1 MTLSPQDVN
10 KPQVPPRGNALSR
23 EAWWRSWWP
32 YLLVIGL
39 WLVYAAVFIWKS
51 SFIIDGVRYFALFDD
66 AMVSMTYARNLVH
79 GDGLIWNAGGERVE
93 GFSNPLWVGF
103 MALVHLVPISMPKIS
118 LVVQVASALL
128 LAFLLPQVRVLAETI
143 VPGDRLAVWAAVV
156 LTGFY
161 YPLVNW
167 SLLGTEVGLLTLI
180 TCASVLLA
188 VRALDGAGFPKWLYP
203 LLGAGTLVRID
214 GAIPM
219 LAIMGMMF
227 LFDARHRWDHVRWG
241 TLSLFVFLGGQTVLR
256 WAYYGDWL
264 PNTYYLKM
272 TGYPV
277 LLRMARGRSVAWD
290 FIRSLQVGLTLIP
303 FLALML
309 HGDRKRWLL
318 MGVVLAELAYSIY
331 VGGDAWEHRGGAN
344 RFLATITPLFMIV
357 YMAGWHELRLLVADT
372 WTGLSG
378 RLRLREPLRL
388 SVLRGWEWAGTAGLV
403 LVTAG
408 SLLSFNL
415 LKAGGRLREDLRD
428 PDLGRLR
435 FAALIER
442 SIFVPGTERYTK
454 DALVIREVT
463 TPEARIA
470 VVAAGNTPYF
480 SERYSIDLLGKS
492 DRQIAHQ
499 PARIPAD
506 RGHAIMFRPGHIK
519 WDYAY
524 SLGLLWPDV
533 IVEPF
538 RESYE
543 EARPYLEDYESIT
556 INGHPMYFRLGSP
569 RVIWSTLAEYRQ

>member
-1 MTLSPQDVN
+1 MTQPNLEVKKSQLPASGRAV
-10 KPQVPPRGNALSR
+10 RGVGG
-23 EAWWRSWWP
+23 WRSWWP
-32 YLLVIGL
+32 YLLVTGL
-39 WLVYAAVFIWKS
+39 WLVYAAVFIWQS

-79 GDGLIWNAGGERVE
+79 GHGLIWNAGGVRVE

-103 MALVHLVPISMPKIS
+103 MALVHLLPLPTPKIS
-118 LVVQVASALL
+118 LVVQVSSALL
-128 LAFLLPQVRVLAETI
+128 IALMLPLVRLIADRVM
-143 VPGDRLAVWAAVV
+143 PGDRLAVWAAVA
-156 LTGFY
+156 LTAFY

-180 TCASVLLA
+180 TAASALLA
-188 VRALDGAGFPKWLYP
+188 VRTLDGGGFPRWLYP

-219 LAIMGMMF
+219 LAIAGMMF

-241 TLSLFVFLGGQTVLR
+241 VLSFIIVVGGQTLLR

-272 TGYPV
+272 TGYPL

-290 FIRSLQVGLTLIP
+290 FMTSLPLGLTLIP
-303 FLALML
+303 LIALLL

-318 MGVVLAELAYSIY
+318 MGIVVAELCYSIY

-344 RFLATITPLFMIV
+344 RFMATITPIFMIV
-357 YMAGWHELRLLVADT
+357 YMAGWQELRLLVANAIS
-372 WTGLSG
+372 GLTG

-388 SVLRGWEWAGTAGLV
+388 AVLRGTEWAGSAGLV

-415 LKAGGRLREDLRD
+415 LKGGGALMEDLRA

-435 FAALIER
+435 FATLHER
-442 SIFVPGTERYTK
+442 SIFVPGTERYIK

-463 TPEARIA
+463 TADARIA

-480 SERYSIDLLGKS
+480 SERFSIDILGKS
-492 DRQIAHQ
+492 DRQIAHE

-524 SLGLLWPDV
+524 SFGVLRPDV

-538 RESYE
+538 RDSYD

-556 INGHPMYFRLGSP
+556 INGHPMYFRLASP
-569 RVIWSTLAEYRQ
+569 RVVWSALEEYR